1 MNISIDDKTLIGLT
15 SLAKKPVLTLVL
27 VMMLGGQSWAESS
40 DASSSEASKVEP
52 AANDAKTPEAPGVE
66 TSPDLEKDIETSEAP
81 MISNPMQMRFRI
93 SKLDRGISSES
104 RVFVAP
110 RVITLTSIGPI
121 AHLAESTW
129 RGKRL
134 AVFHKSPVYS
144 KSGSLLGMSEEKV
157 GEIKIQS
164 VYQSTLQALVVLDDV
179 TRGLQSRKGEAR
191 VVMLGDIARLERPIK
206 APAKPKVKRYVK
218 PKKRSPY
225 EREDMRW
232 RL

>member
-1 MNISIDDKTLIGLT
+1 MNISIDYKTLIGLT

-27 VMMLGGQSWAESS
+27 VMMLGGLSWAESS
-40 DASSSEASKVEP
+40 DASSSEAPKAEP
-52 AANDAKTPEAPGVE
+52 AANDAKTPTPGAE
-66 TSPDLEKDIETSEAP
+66 TSPDLEQDLETSEPP
-81 MISNPMQMRFRI
+81 MISNPMKMRFRI

-110 RVITLTSIGPI
+110 RVITLTSIGPV

-206 APAKPKVKRYVK
+206 APPKPKVKRYVK